1 MNLYVR
7 LSVSYTHESI
17 LIPVSTDASTYNTLL
32 TRTIQTLKTLPDHHI
47 DHVFQDQHHIVNL
60 NNIIDYDLYRILD
73 HYLRHLHLIS
83 DVTLNLNDI
92 QTLQAPHQGFKHVF
106 QKDTYNVSIT
116 IDTLNFDQV
125 DTVNVYQV
133 ISLLTYNKN
142 TRIDNLHLDHSTSLW
157 YKVYTLL
164 DIYIN
169 LLKPDSFKSTT
180 PYTYYP
186 VEVYKS
192 IRDHNLTQY
201 TIPQDIIPYRLYKL
215 DTPRYM
221 NNILY
226 QLFLSHLSKYLDT
239 YQDYKLITIEYNQS
253 YYFFIIHQ
261 DKQDTLTLLK
271 TITTLLKDNQITCHN
286 LLTRY
291 LYQKDIAA
299 NTYPF
304 DKLDEIN
311 IKDNNIYSF
320 IISYEENHL
329 NEFFSKLITLI

>member
-7 LSVSYTHESI
+7 LSVAYTHESI
-17 LIPVSTDASTYNTLL
+17 LVPVSTDPTQYNVLL

-47 DHVFQDQHHIVNL
+47 DHVFQDHHHIVNL

-73 HYLRHLHLIS
+73 HYLRHLNVLS
-83 DVTLNLNDI
+83 DVTLNLND
-92 QTLQAPHQGFKHVF
+92 THALQAPHQGFKHVF
-106 QKDTYNVSIT
+106 QKDPYCISIT
-116 IDTLNFDQV
+116 IDTLNF
-125 DTVNVYQV
+125 YSV
-133 ISLLTYNKN
+133 ISLLTYSKN
-142 TRIDNLHLDHSTSLW
+142 TRIDILSLDTSTSLW
-157 YKVYTLL
+157 YKVNSLL
-164 DIYIN
+164 DIYISA
-169 LLKPDSFKSTT
+169 LKPDT
-180 PYTYYP
+180 YTLTAPITFYP
-186 VEVYKS
+186 VEVYKT

-215 DTPRYM
+215 DTPRYT

-226 QLFLSHLSKYLDT
+226 QLFLSHLSTYLET

-253 YYFFIIHQ
+253 YYFLIIHQ

-299 NTYPF
+299 NVYSL
-304 DKLDEIN
+304 DELDEIN

-320 IISYEENHL
+320 IIGYDKNHL

>member
-7 LSVSYTHESI
+7 LSVAYTRESI
-17 LIPVSTDASTYNTLL
+17 LIPVSTHPTQYNVLL
-32 TRTIQTLKTLPDHHI
+32 TRVIQTLKTLPDHHI

-92 QTLQAPHQGFKHVF
+92 QTLQAPHLGFKHVF
-106 QKDTYNVSIT
+106 QKNQYNISVT
-116 IDTLNFDQV
+116 IDTLSFYS
-125 DTVNVYQV
+125 T
-133 ISLLTYNKN
+133 ISLLTYSKN
-142 TRIDNLHLDHSTSLW
+142 TRIDVLSLDDSTSLW
-157 YKVYTLL
+157 YKVNSLL
-164 DIYIN
+164 DIYISA
-169 LLKPDSFKSTT
+169 LKPDS
-180 PYTYYP
+180 YTLTAPITFYP
-186 VEVYKS
+186 VEVYKT

-201 TIPQDIIPYRLYKL
+201 TIPHDIIPYRLYKL
-215 DTPRYM
+215 DTPRYT
-221 NNILY
+221 NNVLY

-291 LYQKDIAA
+291 LYQKDISA
-299 NTYPF
+299 NIYPL
-304 DKLDEIN
+304 DKLDENN
-311 IKDNNIYSF
+311 ISDNNIYSF
-320 IISYEENHL
+320 IISYDENHL
-329 NEFFSKLITLI
+329 NEFLTKLITLI

>member
-7 LSVSYTHESI
+7 LSVAYTHDSI
-17 LIPVSTDASTYNTLL
+17 LIPVSSDSTQYNVLL
-32 TRTIQTLKTLPDHHI
+32 TRVIQTLKTLPDHHI

-92 QTLQAPHQGFKHVF
+92 QALQAPHQGFKHVF
-106 QKDTYNVSIT
+106 QKDQYNISVT
-116 IDTLNFDQV
+116 IDTLNFYS
-125 DTVNVYQV
+125 T
-133 ISLLTYNKN
+133 ISLLTYSKN
-142 TRIDNLHLDHSTSLW
+142 TRIDVLSLDDSTSLW
-157 YKVYTLL
+157 YKVNSLL

-169 LLKPDSFKSTT
+169 ALKPDS
-180 PYTYYP
+180 YTLTAPITFYP
-186 VEVYKS
+186 VEVYKT

-201 TIPQDIIPYRLYKL
+201 TIPHDIIPYRLYKL
-215 DTPRYM
+215 DTPRYT

-226 QLFLSHLSKYLDT
+226 QLFLSHLSKYLET
-239 YQDYKLITIEYNQS
+239 YQEYKLITIEYNQS

-299 NTYPF
+299 NTYSL
-304 DKLDEIN
+304 DELDEIN

-320 IISYEENHL
+320 IISYDENHL

>member
-7 LSVSYTHESI
+7 LSVAYTHESI
-17 LIPVSTDASTYNTLL
+17 LIPVSTHPTQYNVLL
-32 TRTIQTLKTLPDHHI
+32 TRVIGTLETLPDHHI

-73 HYLRHLHLIS
+73 HYLRHLYLIS

-92 QTLQAPHQGFKHVF
+92 QALQVSHQGFKHVF
-106 QKDTYNVSIT
+106 QKNQYNISVI
-116 IDTLNFDQV
+116 IDTLSFYS
-125 DTVNVYQV
+125 T
-133 ISLLTYNKN
+133 ISLLTYSKN
-142 TRIDNLHLDHSTSLW
+142 TRFDILSLDHSTSLW
-157 YKVYTLL
+157 YKVNSLL

-169 LLKPDSFKSTT
+169 ALKPDS
-180 PYTYYP
+180 YTLTAPITFYP
-186 VEVYKS
+186 VEVYKT

-201 TIPQDIIPYRLYKL
+201 TIPHDIIPYRLYKL
-215 DTPRYM
+215 DTPRYT

-226 QLFLSHLSKYLDT
+226 QLFLSHISKYLET

-286 LLTRY
+286 LLIRY
-291 LYQKDIAA
+291 LYQKDISA

-311 IKDNNIYSF
+311 TQDNNIYSF
-320 IISYEENHL
+320 IISYDKNHL

>member
-7 LSVSYTHESI
+7 LSVAYTHDSI
-17 LIPVSTDASTYNTLL
+17 LIPVSSNPIEYNVLL

-73 HYLRHLHLIS
+73 HYLRHLNVLS

-92 QTLQAPHQGFKHVF
+92 QTLQAPHLGFKHVF
-106 QKDTYNVSIT
+106 QKDHYTISVT
-116 IDTLNFDQV
+116 IDTLNFYS
-125 DTVNVYQV
+125 T
-133 ISLLTYNKN
+133 ISLLTYSKN
-142 TRIDNLHLDHSTSLW
+142 TRIDILSLDDSTSLW
-157 YKVYTLL
+157 YKVNSLL

-169 LLKPDSFKSTT
+169 ALKPDS
-180 PYTYYP
+180 YTLTAPITFYP

-201 TIPQDIIPYRLYKL
+201 SIPQDIIPYRLYKL
-215 DTPRYM
+215 DTPRYT
-221 NNILY
+221 NNTLY
-226 QLFLSHLSKYLDT
+226 QLFLSHISKYLDT

-271 TITTLLKDNQITCHN
+271 TIFSLLKDNQITCLN

-291 LYQKDIAA
+291 LYQKDISA
-299 NTYPF
+299 NTYPL

-320 IISYEENHL
+320 IISYDKNHL

>member
-7 LSVSYTHESI
+7 LSVAYTRESI
-17 LIPVSTDASTYNTLL
+17 LIPVSSDPTQYNVLL

-73 HYLRHLHLIS
+73 HYLTHLNVLS

-92 QTLQAPHQGFKHVF
+92 QALQAPHQGFKHVF
-106 QKDTYNVSIT
+106 QKNQYNISVI
-116 IDTLNFDQV
+116 IDTLSFYS
-125 DTVNVYQV
+125 T
-133 ISLLTYNKN
+133 ISLLTYSKN
-142 TRIDNLHLDHSTSLW
+142 TRIDILSLDTSTSLW
-157 YKVYTLL
+157 YKVNSLL

-169 LLKPDSFKSTT
+169 ALKPDS
-180 PYTYYP
+180 YTLTAPITFYP
-186 VEVYKS
+186 VEVYKT

-201 TIPQDIIPYRLYKL
+201 TIPHDIIPYRLYKL
-215 DTPRYM
+215 DTPRYT
-221 NNILY
+221 NNLLY
-226 QLFLSHLSKYLDT
+226 QLFLSHISKYLET
-239 YQDYKLITIEYNQS
+239 YQEYKLITIEYNQS
-253 YYFFIIHQ
+253 YYFLIIHQ

-271 TITTLLKDNQITCHN
+271 VISTLLKDNQITCLN

-299 NTYPF
+299 NVYSL
-304 DKLDEIN
+304 DELDEIN

-320 IISYEENHL
+320 IIGYDKNHL